1 MQEEQEFVE
10 PDLGKYADIKRD
22 QMIDREL
29 DAKEKAWKSLKSLK
43 WKEIAAGSYHTAA
56 LFVRNER
63 DYLLSVG
70 TGWFYGGSQVESPDQ
85 PAHQSAF
92 EVAVL
97 DLSAESDE
105 NEWVTSS
112 FFKSEDGQIARI
124 SSKKLL
130 EFLEYQDIKL
140 PLTHGL
146 RHFNGNV

>member
-1 MQEEQEFVE
+1 MQEEQKFFEIDWGE
-10 PDLGKYADIKRD
+10 YADIKRD
-22 QMIDREL
+22 QMIDREIE
-29 DAKEKAWKSLKSLK
+29 AKEKAWKSLKSLK
-43 WKEIAAGSYHTAA
+43 WKEIFTGSYHTSA
-56 LFVRNER
+56 LFVRKER

-70 TGWFYGGSQVESPDQ
+70 TGSLYGGSPVESPDQ
-85 PAHQSAF
+85 SVNQSTF

-112 FFKSEDGQIARI
+112 FFRSEDGMVARM
-124 SSKKLL
+124 SSERLL

-140 PLTHGL
+140 PTITS

>member
-10 PDLGKYADIKRD
+10 PDLGEYADIKRD

-43 WKEIAAGSYHTAA
+43 WKKMVDGSYHSAA
-56 LFVRNER
+56 FFIRNER

-70 TGWFYGGSQVESPDQ
+70 TGSFYGGSPVESSDQ
-85 PAHQSAF
+85 LIHQSTF

-112 FFKSEDGQIARI
+112 FFRSADGQVARI
-124 SSKKLL
+124 SSKSLL

-140 PLTHGL
+140 PTMAS